1 MKSPIFYVLL
11 TIVITQ
17 IFSKVPNDNI
27 IIKLDGSFSDD
38 YPIVEEQYFQIKITS
53 ENLPKFLKIQVDNNM
68 EDKNPNFVLA
78 FIKSLDTSAERE
90 QISTGEKSS
99 LMWLTQ
105 SQLNKENNL
114 LYVTCYSFPCN
125 FTLNLFSSDAINL
138 DFNSQFNL
146 YVTDNN
152 KEIEVTFSS
161 EKEDFNATY
170 ISLWA
175 IGNKNPQVTLQGE
188 YDSQKYSKNNIFK
201 INPTTES
208 GSTYILKIIAQVNDV
223 INIGSSAFDKNLESD
238 LLNNYPEK
246 KGFIKKDFANQEEC
260 YNINIDGYI
269 QDENYY
275 LSGIIFSKIAEIY
288 FLFIRLIL
296 HQKIKNIFV

>member
-11 TIVITQ
+11 TIVIAQ

-27 IIKLDGSFSDD
+27 IINLDREHSYNYS
-38 YPIVEEQYFQIKITS
+38 IIKEQYFQINITS

-125 FTLNLFSSDAINL
+125 FTLNLLSSDSINL

-161 EKEDFNATY
+161 EKEELNATY

-201 INPTTES
+201 INPATENS
-208 GSTYILKIIAQVNDV
+208 SIYSLKIIAQVNDV

-238 LLNNYPEK
+238 LLNNYP
-246 KGFIKKDFANQEEC
+246 
-260 YNINIDGYI
+260 
-269 QDENYY
+269 
-275 LSGIIFSKIAEIY
+275 
-288 FLFIRLIL
+288 
-296 HQKIKNIFV
+296 

>member
-1 MKSPIFYVLL
+1 MKSPIFYVFL
-11 TIVITQ
+11 TIVIAQ

-27 IIKLDGSFSDD
+27 IINLDGSFS
-38 YPIVEEQYFQIKITS
+38 YNYSIIKEQYFQINITS

-125 FTLNLFSSDAINL
+125 FTLNLLSSDSINL

-152 KEIEVTFSS
+152 KEIEVSFSS
-161 EKEDFNATY
+161 EKEELNATY

-201 INPTTES
+201 INPATET
-208 GSTYILKIIAQVNDV
+208 GSTYVLKIIAQVNDV
-223 INIGSSAFDKNLESD
+223 INIGSSAFDKNLETD
-238 LLNNYPEK
+238 LLNNYPET

-260 YNINIDGYI
+260 YNMNMDGYV

-275 LSGIIFSKIAEIY
+275 LSGIIFSKIS
-288 FLFIRLIL
+288 
-296 HQKIKNIFV
+296 